1 MSSLCHHCHLYH
13 KIRLGSQIP
22 PSHND
27 YLIIIILIIKDH
39 RPGSRVPAGPFDAGV
54 ARIQAIASFAHQGFV
69 GLYFDHDDDHHHRHH
84 Y

>member
-1 MSSLCHHCHLYH
+1 MASLT
-13 KIRLGSQIP
+13 IVSRNQITKNT
-22 PSHND
+22 HND

-69 GLYFDHDDDHHHRHH
+69 GLYFDHDHHHHH